1 MKTRHDAWTLE
12 NDQLL
17 AETVLSYVQN
27 GHTQSAAFK
36 DIGNRLNRTAA
47 ACGYRWNAELRKK
60 YKKEFEQAKM
70 RRKEVSLH
78 KKDAKNNQQVLQH
91 GEVIQLTIDEC
102 IHYLSQ
108 VRSKE
113 YQNHILDENIRLTE
127 ENKKLYDQKQALM
140 NKYEQLTNQKQ
151 KIDHKF
157 KALFRLINEVQL
169 IEEEKQLYH

>member
-17 AETVLSYVQN
+17 AEAVLSYVQN
-27 GHTQSAAFK
+27 GRTQSAAFK

-47 ACGYRWNAELRKK
+47 ACGYRWNAVLRNN
-60 YKKEFEQAKM
+60 YTKEFEQAKM
-70 RRKEVSLH
+70 RGKEISLN
-78 KKDAKNNQQVLQH
+78 KKEAHNNQQVLQH
-91 GEVIQLTIDEC
+91 GEMIQLTIDEC

-113 YQNHILDENIRLTE
+113 KHTHILDENARLTE
-127 ENKKLYDQKQALM
+127 ENKKLYEKKQTLL
-140 NKYEQLTNQKQ
+140 NKYEQLTNHKQ
-151 KIDHKF
+151 KIDHRY

-169 IEEEKQLYH
+169 IEEEKLLYH

>member
-12 NDQLL
+12 NEQLL

-27 GHTQSAAFK
+27 GRTQSAAFK
-36 DIGNRLNRTAA
+36 DVGNRLNRTAA
-47 ACGYRWNAELRKK
+47 ACGYRWNAELRKN
-60 YKKEFEQAKM
+60 YTKELEQAKM
-70 RRKEVSLH
+70 KRNLN
-78 KKDAKNNQQVLQH
+78 KKQAQNRQQVLQH
-91 GEVIQLTIDEC
+91 GEIIQLTIDEC

-113 YQNHILDENIRLTE
+113 NHIHFLDENIRLIE
-127 ENKKLYDQKQALM
+127 ENKKLYEKKQTLIK
-140 NKYEQLTNQKQ
+140 KYEQLTNQKQ
-151 KIDHKF
+151 KIDHKY